1 MKNKCALF
9 TMIIVIF
16 LSSASAFSQAKL
28 NGKVFSTLYSKS
40 SVKKKYGGVCMVYTY
55 CSLEFN
61 KTTVTVS
68 FHSEPDCSADL
79 IEKEPEKTA
88 SKTYEWYA
96 VKKAIHI
103 KGFKEFDPLGYSEG
117 KLFGKRS
124 ASGKTVDI
132 EFSQEP

>member
-1 MKNKCALF
+1 MKKNYSFVAIFALLLLVSF
-9 TMIIVIF
+9 T
-16 LSSASAFSQAKL
+16 SYSQAKL

-55 CSLEFN
+55 CSLEFD

-68 FHSEPDCSADL
+68 FHTEADCSLDL
-79 IEKEPEKTA
+79 IEKEPEKIPE
-88 SKTYEWYA
+88 KTYEWYA

-103 KGFKEFDPLGYSEG
+103 KDFKEFDPLGYADG

-124 ASGKTVDI
+124 SSGKTVDI